1 MKEQTKRKFS
11 IEILVFLLYI
21 VGVSVISYFHEPW
34 FDEAQAWQIARSA
47 SIKDILFKIPHWEG
61 HPQLWHLLLVPFAKL
76 GAPYLFSLKFVNIVM
91 CSAAVYLLIFKSP
104 FPKLLKCTL
113 PFTYFLFYQYGVLSR
128 PYSLFML
135 AIFFMAVTYK
145 KRNEK
150 PLPFALSMALLC
162 SSQMY
167 GIIIAG
173 MVSVVWVVKIFASYT
188 NDKKGVL
195 KDRRCY
201 VLLGLLVLAAFII
214 ISVIPNSQT
223 YNYSFNMS
231 LIDKLKNS
239 YTIFFLP
246 FEAFWGMFL
255 SYEMADA
262 PTLVTIILE
271 CFGGL
276 AILAFIFY
284 YGKKTKMI
292 SEFFAPCV
300 PLLIFMTLGYSS
312 PHHSGI
318 ITLFF
323 IYWFWIMIDE
333 NGTAIFTDMAEKIRT
348 KLDSAI
354 IRKLVCGVMAA
365 ALILP
370 IAQSVVS
377 SIYEVKYPYSYSK
390 QMSEYI
396 KEHDLQDLKILS
408 EWQYTLELGDYT
420 NKELKCL
427 TFEQMKAAR
436 TDLPLIAGVA
446 TELSP
451 YFDKNIFMNFGN
463 EDGSDTYTQY
473 RKSDDPE
480 ADLKKWHDKGLP
492 DIIISE
498 VDLKMIYSEE
508 ELDTVEYVRIA
519 KFNRNKIFKFTK
531 ADYSINLYMRK
542 DLLDKYGL
550 KELPF

>member
-47 SIKDILFKIPHWEG
+47 SIKDILFEIPHWEG

-76 GAPYLFSLKFVNIVM
+76 GAPYLFSLKFVNIVI
-91 CSAAVYLLIFKSP
+91 CSAAVSLLIFRSP
-104 FPKLLKCTL
+104 FPKLLRCAL
-113 PFTYFLFYQYGVLSR
+113 PFTYFIFYQYGVLSR

-135 AIFFMAVTYK
+135 AIFFMAATYK

-150 PLPFALSMALLC
+150 PLPFVLSMALLC
-162 SSQMY
+162 ASQMY

-214 ISVIPNSQT
+214 ISVMPNSQT

-284 YGKKTKMI
+284 CGKK
-292 SEFFAPCV
+292 
-300 PLLIFMTLGYSS
+300 
-312 PHHSGI
+312 
-318 ITLFF
+318 
-323 IYWFWIMIDE
+323 
-333 NGTAIFTDMAEKIRT
+333 
-348 KLDSAI
+348 
-354 IRKLVCGVMAA
+354 
-365 ALILP
+365 
-370 IAQSVVS
+370 
-377 SIYEVKYPYSYSK
+377 
-390 QMSEYI
+390 
-396 KEHDLQDLKILS
+396 
-408 EWQYTLELGDYT
+408 
-420 NKELKCL
+420 
-427 TFEQMKAAR
+427 
-436 TDLPLIAGVA
+436 
-446 TELSP
+446 
-451 YFDKNIFMNFGN
+451 DKNDLGIFRPLCASSYFYDVGLQFTSSFRYNIAFLYILVLDN
-463 EDGSDTYTQY
+463 DR
-473 RKSDDPE
+473 RK
-480 ADLKKWHDKGLP
+480 
-492 DIIISE
+492 
-498 VDLKMIYSEE
+498 
-508 ELDTVEYVRIA
+508 R
-519 KFNRNKIFKFTK
+519 
-531 ADYSINLYMRK
+531 
-542 DLLDKYGL
+542 YGGI
-550 KELPF
+550 